1 MQTSNAN
8 QVSRTKNYE
17 WYLLGEYSLGNLLAD
32 IENRDQRTGGLLFK
46 TVREMDI
53 PLERIEPVEMA
64 LNSFTREALRRIQL
78 ERDEHPVQIRI
89 YCQKKIIDEEM
100 KGGWGYFVIKKP
112 KDASSQD
119 DLESQD
125 VIDFYIYEEGQ

>member
-8 QVSRTKNYE
+8 QVSRSKNYG
-17 WYLLGEYSLGNLLAD
+17 WYLLGEYSLVNLSAD
-32 IENRDQRTGGLLFK
+32 AENNDQRTGGLLFK
-46 TVREMDI
+46 TVREMGI
-53 PLERIEPVEMA
+53 PLDRIEPVEMA

-100 KGGWGYFVIKKP
+100 KGGWGYFMIIKP
-112 KDASSQD
+112 KDASFQD